1 MMTKTK
7 SNGELLTDSSVS
19 EKFKDFF
26 VDELKDIYWAEKHLT
41 KALPKM
47 QKAASSEELANAFG
61 DHLEATKKH
70 VSRLEQVFELMGEKA
85 VAKKCD
91 AMAGLVEEANSIMD
105 DTESNTSIRDVGLV
119 MAAQKVEHYEI
130 ATYGGLAQ
138 LAKVMGNE
146 EVKALLGATLD
157 EEKEADE
164 LLTSLAESGINES
177 AAQEGAPEEDVEEK
191 AYKGTTKKS
200 SKK

>member
-1 MMTKTK
+1 MTNTK
-7 SNGELLTDSSVS
+7 SNGELLADSTVS

-91 AMAGLVEEANSIMD
+91 AMAGLVEEANSIME

-177 AAQEGAPEEDVEEK
+177 AAQEGTPEEDVEEK

>member
-1 MMTKTK
+1 MITKTK
-7 SNGELLTDSSVS
+7 SNGELLADSNIS

-85 VAKKCD
+85 VAKKCE
-91 AMAGLVEEANSIMD
+91 AMAGLVEEANSIME

-177 AAQEGAPEEDVEEK
+177 AAQEGTPEEDVEEK
-191 AYKGTTKKS
+191 AAKRTTRKSAKK
-200 SKK
+200 

>member
-177 AAQEGAPEEDVEEK
+177 AAQEGAPEEDMEEK

>member
-7 SNGELLTDSSVS
+7 SNGELRADSMVS

-47 QKAASSEELANAFG
+47 QKASSSEELANAFG

-157 EEKEADE
+157 EEK
-164 LLTSLAESGINES
+164 
-177 AAQEGAPEEDVEEK
+177 

>member
-1 MMTKTK
+1 MMTNTK
-7 SNGELLTDSSVS
+7 SNGELLADSTVS

-91 AMAGLVEEANSIMD
+91 AMAGLVEEANSIME

-177 AAQEGAPEEDVEEK
+177 AAQEGTPEEDVEEK